1 MKKIL
6 VNQGLSVSPKEK
18 IAPKRAVMLAQF
30 LPTRGF
36 SADDSLHPRQPALA
50 AHHSSAY
57 RLIWNQICDA
67 LIYSTRRQ
75 ANETTYDVTPYTA
88 EQDDTD
94 IELGIAIDQALD
106 KAKLDAPPSTV
117 KGIDAIRLMSE
128 GYTCREIGEQI
139 GATDKQVAAMVSKA
153 RKFLKSRKDVLD
165 LAGNI

>member
-1 MKKIL
+1 MSNLLSEMRPEL
-6 VNQGLSVSPKEK
+6 VSEWSDKN
-18 IAPKRAVMLAQF
+18 
-30 LPTRGF
+30 LPLTPDRITYG
-36 SADDSLHPRQPALA
+36 SNKVVWWKGACGHE
-50 AHHSSAY
+50 
-57 RLIWNQICDA
+57 WQICSGA
-67 LIYSTRRQ
+67 RVIEGQ